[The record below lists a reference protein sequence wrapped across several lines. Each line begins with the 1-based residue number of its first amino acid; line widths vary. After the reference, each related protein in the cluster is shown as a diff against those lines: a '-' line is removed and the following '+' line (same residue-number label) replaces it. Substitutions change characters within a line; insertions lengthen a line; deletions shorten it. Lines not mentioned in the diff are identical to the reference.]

1 MPFAFKQILEKV
13 TSEKAPGPSPSF
25 TILHLLLAM
34 ELIAEKEIGRNKLA
48 ESLGVGEGAIRTILG
63 RLRDAGVVETSKTGC
78 SLTDSGLR
86 LWKEYA
92 SVLRKIQ
99 ISQNEL
105 ALANFNFAVLVRNCG
120 EAVGSGMEQRD
131 AAVMAGARSATT
143 IRVKKG
149 RLVIPSVSED
159 VAKDFPNAAN
169 QLISLLRPRENDV
182 IVIGGSDSPRKA
194 ERGALAAAW
203 ALLNKC

>member
-1 MPFAFKQILEKV
+1 MPFAFKQLLEKAA
-13 TSEKAPGPSPSF
+13 SEKAPGPSPSF
-25 TILHLLLAM
+25 TTLHLLLAM

-63 RLRDAGVVETSKTGC
+63 RLKDAELVEISKTGC

-86 LWKEYA
+86 LWREYA
-92 SVLRKIQ
+92 SVLRKIP
-99 ISQNEL
+99 IGQNEL
-105 ALANFNFAVLVRNCG
+105 ALAKFNFAVLVKNCG

-131 AAVMAGARSATT
+131 AAVMAGAKSATT

-149 RLVIPSVSED
+149 RLIIPSVSGD
-159 VAKDFPNAAN
+159 VARDFPKAAN
-169 QLISLLRPRENDV
+169 QLISLLHPRENDV

-194 ERGALAAAW
+194 EHGALAAAW
-203 ALLNKC
+203 SLLNKC